1 MESESYMLNQQLEKY
16 KSAISDAMIQFQLD
30 DESRI
35 AAARA
40 VLNSAMSDYKETQD
54 IQCRDYIRAT
64 IDGML
69 KISAVCHLI
78 SIDELKEYKRKAGIK
93 RIEVPIRKH
102 SLIRGC
108 FFYFAINLQPYC
120 NSTQINSCENA
131 LINALLTHVTR
142 YAC

>member
-1 MESESYMLNQQLEKY
+1 MESESYMLNQQLQKY

-40 VLNSAMSDYKETQD
+40 VLNSTISDYKETQD
-54 IQCRDYIRAT
+54 IQRRDYIRAT

-93 RIEVPIRKH
+93 RIEVPIRI
-102 SLIRGC
+102 S
-108 FFYFAINLQPYC
+108 F
-120 NSTQINSCENA
+120 
-131 LINALLTHVTR
+131 
-142 YAC
+142 

>member
-1 MESESYMLNQQLEKY
+1 MESESYMLNQQLQKY

-40 VLNSAMSDYKETQD
+40 VLNSTISDYKETQD

-78 SIDELKEYKRKAGIK
+78 SIDELKEYKRKAEIK
-93 RIEVPIRKH
+93 RIEVPIRI
-102 SLIRGC
+102 S
-108 FFYFAINLQPYC
+108 F
-120 NSTQINSCENA
+120 
-131 LINALLTHVTR
+131 
-142 YAC
+142 